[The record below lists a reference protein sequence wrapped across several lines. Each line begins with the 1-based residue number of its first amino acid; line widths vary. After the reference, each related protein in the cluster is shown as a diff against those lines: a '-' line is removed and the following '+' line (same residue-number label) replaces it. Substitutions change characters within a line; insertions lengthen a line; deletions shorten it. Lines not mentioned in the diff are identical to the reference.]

1 MTVEDWEVGALYWR
15 LVDEG
20 ASPEEAAEK
29 VKQKFLGEI
38 CAPEKETSGPSTC
51 RQVGTRRQSHLTGQ
65 AICHFEIAAEGIC
78 QLHLP
83 WRAAF
88 RFEESRG
95 ADHDRYA
102 FCPRCRDVKPIETV

>member
-38 CAPEKETSGPSTC
+38 CAPEKETYFY
-51 RQVGTRRQSHLTGQ
+51 VGTVLKWPKSCVGWGGLPHQAPLRQDLYV
-65 AICHFEIAAEGIC
+65 
-78 QLHLP
+78 
-83 WRAAF
+83 R
-88 RFEESRG
+88 SRW
-95 ADHDRYA
+95 
-102 FCPRCRDVKPIETV
+102 